1 MDDIATIKTD
11 VSELLEN
18 ISDYLEQTRNGVMI
32 DISALPETIV
42 RLQSRMQSA
51 PKQERAELSNFMNQV
66 MKSLND
72 LAGEIQQ
79 RHDSLTK
86 DIDRLD
92 SATVKE

>member
-1 MDDIATIKTD
+1 MEDIAAIKTD
-11 VSELLEN
+11 VSDLLNN

-32 DISALPETIV
+32 DIGALPETIV
-42 RLQSRMQSA
+42 SLQSRMQNA
-51 PKQERAELSNFMNQV
+51 PKQERAELLNVMSQV
-66 MKSLND
+66 MQSLND

-79 RHDSLTK
+79 RHDALAK